1 MAVLYFRD
9 RYQNQRTMGFF
20 IFIDYLI
27 GLIVLIRIHAPW
39 WAWTIYVVSV
49 LVWLV
54 IGVMGGGGGIG
65 SDNKTTDGPKQE

>member
-1 MAVLYFRD
+1 MAVLYFCD

-27 GLIVLIRIHAPW
+27 GLIVLIRNHAPW

-54 IGVMGGGGGIG
+54 IGVMGGGGEIG
-65 SDNKTTDGPKQE
+65 SDNKTTDGPKQV

>member
-1 MAVLYFRD
+1 MAALYFCD

-39 WAWTIYVVSV
+39 WAWTIYVVSAV
-49 LVWLV
+49 VWLL
-54 IGVMGGGGGIG
+54 IGVAIGIG
-65 SDNKTTDGPKQE
+65 EGVKSPRRPKQE